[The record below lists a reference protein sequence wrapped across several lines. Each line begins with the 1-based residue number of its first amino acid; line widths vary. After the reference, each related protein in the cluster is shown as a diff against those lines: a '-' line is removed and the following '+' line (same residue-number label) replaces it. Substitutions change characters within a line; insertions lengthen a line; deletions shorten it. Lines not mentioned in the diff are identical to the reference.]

1 MDASHPY
8 ESASNLEPL
17 EDSPRQKPGCR
28 NMNATDELIQ
38 KSLTMKDENIFE
50 DERLNQTSEEKSEN
64 FVLVKRGGSNKALVV
79 YHDHLI
85 R

>member
-8 ESASNLEPL
+8 ESASSLEPL
-17 EDSPRQKPGCR
+17 DEPPRQKIGGR

-38 KSLTMKDENIFE
+38 KSLSMKDENMFE
-50 DERLNQTSEEKSEN
+50 DDRLDRIGEERSEN